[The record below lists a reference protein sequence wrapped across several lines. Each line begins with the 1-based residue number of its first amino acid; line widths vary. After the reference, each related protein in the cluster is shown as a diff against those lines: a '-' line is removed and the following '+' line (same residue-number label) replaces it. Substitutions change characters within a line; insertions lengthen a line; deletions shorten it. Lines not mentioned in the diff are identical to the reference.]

1 MNQTGRDELDE
12 QLKQLA
18 LIAQQTLTRERQLA
32 LGQLVQTILNSGRLC
47 RPPGK
52 ICSTV

>member
-18 LIAQQTLTRERQLA
+18 LIAAAQA
-32 LGQLVQTILNSGRLC
+32 C
-47 RPPGK
+47 RGG
-52 ICSTV
+52 S

>member
-18 LIAQQTLTRERQLA
+18 LIAAAPNDAGTA
-32 LGQLVQTILNSGRLC
+32 VSSGAASSVQF
-47 RPPGK
+47 
-52 ICSTV
+52 